1 MLKVRGLAEYLL
13 PNTHLSA
20 YLYVHQCIKLDED
33 VEFSLLPA
41 AQICRK
47 LARTVSDCRRKT
59 VFIFVSFHQPIL
71 FLGS

>member
-20 YLYVHQCIKLDED
+20 YVHVHQCIKLDED

-41 AQICRK
+41 AQISRK
-47 LARTVSDCRRKT
+47 LARTVSDFCSKN
-59 VFIFVSFHQPIL
+59 VFSSFSIL
-71 FLGS
+71 CGSSVTC